1 MQLDNSTCSH
11 QPHQHLSYGTM
22 EYKAKYG
29 VSGRTRTICIQ
40 HGLHGNYVTG
50 AEQKA
55 QNGRHFADDIFKINF
70 LFKTCCIS
78 IQIVPQF
85 VTKCHISIKPAL
97 NQILACRLFGS
108 NNGLVYWRIY
118 TSFGLNNLDNRI
130 CRPTYIVRCCRQAYT
145 CHKRKHYCNT
155 LIIWIFCVDFY
166 IVLFGVFQ
174 PFPIFERFNIHPV
187 NLQKWNV
194 NIWICADGNFR

>member
-1 MQLDNSTCSH
+1 MQPDNSTCSH

-40 HGLHGNYVTG
+40 HGLYVTG

-55 QNGRHFADDIFKINF
+55 QNGRHFADDIFKINL

-97 NQILACRLFGS
+97 IQILACRLFAS

-118 TSFGLNNLDNRI
+118 TSFGLNNSITLVLHIDHLDI
-130 CRPTYIVRCCRQAYT
+130 LCWFL
-145 CHKRKHYCNT
+145 YC
-155 LIIWIFCVDFY
+155 LVWCFSAIS
-166 IVLFGVFQ
+166 
-174 PFPIFERFNIHPV
+174 
-187 NLQKWNV
+187 
-194 NIWICADGNFR
+194 NIWEV